1 MTVRISGFEFDYV
14 DYDERADVLYLS
26 IGKPRPPAREEVTP
40 DGHLV
45 RYDEEGRLSGIT
57 LVNAKW
63 LIERDGQIAFPVR
76 IDVAAKDIAPALA

>member
-1 MTVRISGFEFDYV
+1 VTVRISGFEFDYV

-26 IGKPRPPAREEVTP
+26 IGEPRPPAREEVTS
-40 DGHLV
+40 DGHLI
-45 RYDEEGRLSGIT
+45 RYDEDGSLSGIT

-76 IDVAAKDIAPALA
+76 LDLNAQDIAAALA